1 MFRPPVLALVGVLL
15 LAACTRPAPAP
26 PSDRL
31 AAAVR
36 ADSLAGV
43 LELLDAG
50 ADPRLAAGDGA
61 LPLAEAA
68 RLGRDTILAELLLA
82 GADPTA
88 TDGEGLSAFDHAMAG
103 DHPAIADRLILHAAR
118 AAGGGDRVMAWFAAV
133 PGSGTAAESWQE
145 VLSGELLSLGVMY
158 AALHDRTDLIGAMRR
173 AREIPN
179 RTGYH
184 ALAVAARWGREQA
197 VWSLLGVDTHPD
209 LVTSGRWRSTPLMEA
224 ARSGHVAIGR
234 RLLAA
239 GARVDRSDAVG
250 ESALHWAARSG
261 AASYA
266 RMLLE
271 AGADPRLRNSAGRT
285 PAEIALAAGH
295 TDLAAEL
302 AAAAGR

>member
-15 LAACTRPAPAP
+15 LAACSRPAPSP

-31 AAAVR
+31 VAAVR

-50 ADPRLAAGDGA
+50 ADPRLPAADGA
-61 LPLAEAA
+61 LPIADAA

-88 TDGEGLSAFDHAMAG
+88 MDGAGLTAFDQAMAG

-118 AAGGGDRVMAWFAAV
+118 AAGGGARVMAWFAAV
-133 PGSGTAAESWQE
+133 PGSGTTADPWQE

-239 GARVDRSDAVG
+239 GARADRTDALG
-250 ESALHWAARSG
+250 ETALHWAARSG
-261 AASYA
+261 AAEYA

-271 AGADPRLRNSAGRT
+271 AGADPRLEGSAGQT
-285 PAEIALAAGH
+285 AADVALTAGH
-295 TDLAAEL
+295 AELAAEL
-302 AAAAGR
+302 AAATGQ